1 MLPISERRQCVR
13 RSFNS
18 VSHFRSC
25 RRSEA
30 EQRQPRNDLS
40 AQCSNVG
47 DSRTRKFLSRF
58 REVVATFRVE
68 VEFDFGDLVVSSTHE
83 FDHEQVGTHVE
94 PTTTSTPDFFPRST
108 TDNAQ
113 VARWTRWTRF
123 GSRLDEE
130 RFPTV
135 PAGRAVAH
143 ELPTL
148 VPNESGA
155 FRRARV
161 RFTCH
166 SADFSCAHVEP
177 WRGRFTIRTW
187 LGVRFAPSTPSR
199 TRQ

>member
-18 VSHFRSC
+18 VSHFRSR

-148 VPNESGA
+148 VPNESVA
-155 FRRARV
+155 LRRSRV
-161 RFTCH
+161 RS
-166 SADFSCAHVEP
+166 SAPQPVIGVPVSKAR
-177 WRGRFTIRTW
+177 RGRFTIRTW
-187 LGVRFAPSTPSR
+187 IGVRFAPSTPSR